1 MKLGILET
9 GAPPGGLEKEFGDYS
24 AMFKHMLR
32 DAGFTG
38 AIETIDVVK
47 NQFPATPEAFDAYLV
62 TGSAAGVYDPEPWI
76 APLIGFLR
84 SAKGRAKLVGV
95 CFGHQV
101 MAEAFGGK
109 VIKSPKG
116 WGLGLTDYAVEDVE
130 PWMDPVASV
139 ALAASHQDQVVELP
153 PGARI
158 VAASDFT
165 PYAALAY
172 GDQPAIS
179 IQPHPEF
186 APEYAS
192 ALIERRLETVL
203 TEAQGRAAMA
213 TYTRPNDNARV
224 GGWIRR
230 FLERP

>member
-9 GAPPGGLEKEFGDYS
+9 GLPPGGLAAEFGDYPT
-24 AMFKHMLR
+24 MFTRLLR
-32 DAGFTG
+32 GAGFAG
-38 AIETIDVVK
+38 EIAALDVVK
-47 NQFPATPEAFDAYLV
+47 GEWPERPEAFDAYLV

-76 APLIGFLR
+76 APLIDFLR
-84 SAKGRAKLVGV
+84 GAKGRAKLVGV

-116 WGLGLTDYAVEDVE
+116 WGLGLQTYGVEDRE
-130 PWMDPVASV
+130 PWMDAATSV

-153 PGARI
+153 PAARV
-158 VAASDFT
+158 VAANVFT

-172 GDQPAIS
+172 DDQPAIS

-186 APEYAS
+186 EPDYAS

-203 TEAQGRAAMA
+203 TEAEGRAAQA
-213 TYTRPNDNARV
+213 TYVAPNDNHRV
-224 GGWIRR
+224 GGWIRS
-230 FLERP
+230 FLES